1 MYVCVRSAYTRT
13 KKKSTR
19 RKFQD
24 VCAITRLS
32 RSHECGQ
39 TRSRRRREKEAARS
53 WKTDSEVRA
62 EEAESKIISGLAG
75 DKPGQRRLN

>member
-1 MYVCVRSAYTRT
+1 MYEARIHVR
-13 KKKSTR
+13 R
-19 RKFQD
+19 RK
-24 VCAITRLS
+24 VREENSRMYICAITRLS